1 MQMSFAESGS
11 SLPAWAQRANEPL
24 VPSLDLAAVKKSVNA
39 DLKEVRRATEAL
51 TKLAAAARKGAAPG
65 GKGFG
70 AQVLEVRS
78 AAMDR
83 ARTTGRT
90 LREAQALAEDGSS
103 EQRALTALR
112 EEYNATLG
120 RFRQQVEATSHL
132 VEPVR
137 PAQPDLE
144 SGGGGGGGGGGVRQA
159 CGGATGAALASL
171 PTDDAADAAARE
183 QQQIQQQ
190 QMQQVETNEAVIADR
205 EQGINH
211 LNRSVQ
217 EVAEIFQDLALLVNE
232 QGAQIDNIQTNIE
245 SAATSTEK
253 GVRELARASRHQRRT
268 RSRMCVIFAC
278 VLVVI
283 ILLVVVLKF
292 GLHKLNR

>member
-1 MQMSFAESGS
+1 MQMSFAEAGS

-51 TKLAAAARKGAAPG
+51 TKLAAAARKGVAPG

-90 LREAQALAEDGSS
+90 LREAQALAEDGSP

-132 VEPVR
+132 VESVR
-137 PAQPDLE
+137 PSQPDLE
-144 SGGGGGGGGGGVRQA
+144 SGGGGGARNACCGGGTAPASVP
-159 CGGATGAALASL
+159 AAEA
-171 PTDDAADAAARE
+171 DDAAHE
-183 QQQIQQQ
+183 QQQLQQQ
-190 QMQQVETNEAVIADR
+190 QMQMVETNEAVIADR

-268 RSRMCVIFAC
+268 RSRMCIIFAC